1 MPHSALEQ
9 VKHNTEVAKQTI
21 DAVKNE
27 LAIINERYNSML
39 AEQLRT
45 ENAALQRAVED
56 AKKKLIQLE
65 VKNGKRQIPVPN
77 SNLKEADQDVTEELE
92 APELPVQ
99 QPKEDKDKKGK
110 KQKSKR
116 IKRFLKKLLQ
126 VWEDWI

>member
-1 MPHSALEQ
+1 ENNDKCQAIFDTRCPYICLNNLYKSARVLLKMPQSALEQ

-45 ENAALQRAVED
+45 ENAALQLAVEE

-65 VKNGKRQIPVPN
+65 VKNGKKQISVPN
-77 SNLKEADQDVTEELE
+77 RTQDQGVT
-92 APELPVQ
+92 
-99 QPKEDKDKKGK
+99 KK
-110 KQKSKR
+110 
-116 IKRFLKKLLQ
+116 
-126 VWEDWI
+126 